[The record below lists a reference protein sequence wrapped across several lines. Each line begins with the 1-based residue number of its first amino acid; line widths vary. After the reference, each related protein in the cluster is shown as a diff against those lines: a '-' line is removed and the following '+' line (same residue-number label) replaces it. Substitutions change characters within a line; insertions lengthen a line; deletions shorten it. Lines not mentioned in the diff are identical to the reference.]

1 MGLGEVP
8 QELGVNVPWV
18 LGESSSD
25 YQSYRSNLTILRE
38 AGVRLFRVWAAPW
51 EVPYGTTVD
60 EYVARRSAHF
70 RSLLEIAADLDSR
83 LIVCL
88 HTHVEF
94 LDERRAHDEIE
105 DVSLAW
111 SSNSLNERCGG
122 PFQRPSQ
129 LFENPELTASLAL
142 QTLDDERLASR
153 CAAVELMNEVDLV
166 PGYSRAAAVLWARLI
181 ASRLQSQHP
190 YLAVTLSAAD
200 PWESVVLAR
209 RAGMSFATCHFHGWQ
224 GVSVTTAL
232 AGIQKFAV
240 LSGVPLMFG
249 EVSTS
254 SQNPP
259 SPCQYGE
266 WATLAVRAGKFS
278 DSSVGLLWWVPEV
291 IQNPEALGVLANVL
305 QQRVDAPVRRAS
317 KIIPRRFGAPGTF
330 RAVKLARRAVWDRRL
345 RLRFLRRCAMAVLGW
360 GSKITP
366 NEPEERSPDAH

>member
-1 MGLGEVP
+1 MGLGQVP
-8 QELGVNVPWV
+8 QEVGVNLPWV
-18 LGESSSD
+18 LGESAPN
-25 YQSYRSNLTILRE
+25 YQSYRKSLSILRQ

-60 EYVARRSAHF
+60 EYIARRSAHF

-94 LDERRAHDEIE
+94 LDEKRARDEIA

-111 SSNSLNERCGG
+111 SSNTMNERCGG
-122 PFQRPSQ
+122 PLERPSD
-129 LFENPELTASLAL
+129 LFANPELTASLGL
-142 QTLDDERLASR
+142 QTFDDERLASR

-166 PGYSRAAAVLWARLI
+166 PGYSRAAAVTWAQAI
-181 ASRLQSQHP
+181 ACRLQSQNP
-190 YLAVTLSAAD
+190 NLAVTLSAAD

-209 RAGMSFATCHFHGWQ
+209 RAGLSFASCHFHGWQ
-224 GVSVTTAL
+224 GVSATTAL
-232 AGIQKFAV
+232 AGIRRFAV

-254 SQNPP
+254 SQKPP

-266 WATLAVRAGKFS
+266 WATLALRAGSFS

-291 IQNPEALGVLANVL
+291 IQDPQALGVLANVL
-305 QQRVDAPVRRAS
+305 QQRVDAPFSRAS
-317 KIIPRRFGAPGTF
+317 RLIPRRFGALGVF
-330 RAVKLARRAVWDRRL
+330 RALKLARRAVWDRRL
-345 RLRFLRRCAMAVLGW
+345 RIRFLRRCAMAVLGW
-360 GSKITP
+360 GSGITA
-366 NEPEERSPDAH
+366 NEPEERSPDDR